1 MEFKNISSGKEIIQY
16 KDIVYILYMC
26 VCACVCELNSYLRL
40 LVGKGNGNPLQY
52 SCLGNPMDKGG
63 LRAYSP

>member
-1 MEFKNISSGKEIIQY
+1 MEFKNISAGKEKIQY

-26 VCACVCELNSYLRL
+26 VCVCVCVCVCELNSYSRL

-52 SCLGNPMDKGG
+52 SCLGNPMDKGA
-63 LRAYSP
+63 L